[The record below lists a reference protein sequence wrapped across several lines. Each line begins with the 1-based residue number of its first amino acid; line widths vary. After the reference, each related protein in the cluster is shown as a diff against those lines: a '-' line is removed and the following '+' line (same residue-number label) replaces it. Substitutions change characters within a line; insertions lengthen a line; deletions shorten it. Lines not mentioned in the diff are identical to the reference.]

1 MKSLRTFKVLFHILA
16 LISGAL
22 ICIIFVAFD
31 ISQLGID
38 FTLEHI
44 REIFTTQYIY
54 SFTFFFFPIL
64 FFALNSLLFKVL
76 ENNKSLAYQKQF
88 SNNILSNIN
97 QSIVVCDHE
106 LNITYSNQLFLDEF
120 EDLSIESIIQDDS
133 TINSM
138 KAGVEYYFKEIQ
150 FERNGKLKFYEV
162 NFLDFE
168 DINRVKQKQSI
179 LTFLDITQRKK
190 NIKMIQEKDAILKS
204 SAHLTSLGEMAAGMA
219 HEINNPLAIISANN
233 YILGKITNHQ
243 EIDKVKINKILN
255 DNTKTIDRISLIIK
269 SLRSL
274 TRKSDSEAFISMPL
288 NESISEALVLAKI
301 KTNNTYI
308 KFSSELKSIENE
320 IVDIRKIQ
328 FAQTLVN
335 LINNAIDAVKDQKND
350 EGVHVGWV
358 KLELDTDMQNVFIR
372 ITDSGSGIPKH
383 LTEKIFEPLY
393 TTKPVGE
400 GTGLGLSLSRRVV
413 EEHSG
418 ELYLNHSC
426 EQTQFV
432 IKMPKSKYSNV
443 A

>member
-1 MKSLRTFKVLFHILA
+1 MKSLRAYKALFHILA
-16 LISGAL
+16 FISGAL

-38 FTLEHI
+38 FTWEHI
-44 REIFTTQYIY
+44 KEVFSAQYIY

-64 FFALNSLLFKVL
+64 FVALNSLLFKVL

-97 QSIVVCDHE
+97 QCIVVCDHE
-106 LNITYSNQLFLDEF
+106 LNITYSNKLFFDEF
-120 EDLSIESIIQDDS
+120 EDLSIESIIQDHS

-138 KAGVEYYFKEIQ
+138 KAGVEYYFKEIK
-150 FERNGKLKFYEV
+150 FEQNGKLKFYEV

-179 LTFLDITQRKK
+179 LTFLDITQRKENLK
-190 NIKMIQEKDAILKS
+190 IIQEKDAILKS

-233 YILGKITNHQ
+233 YILAKIVSQ
-243 EIDKVKINKILN
+243 EEIDKVKINKILN
-255 DNTKTIDRISLIIK
+255 DNTRTIDRISLIIK

-274 TRKSDSEAFISMPL
+274 ARKSDSEAFISMPL

-308 KFSSELKSIENE
+308 KFSSDLNDIENE

-328 FAQTLVN
+328 FAQILVN
-335 LINNAIDAVKDQKND
+335 LINNAIDAVKDQKNENGD
-350 EGVHVGWV
+350 NIGWV
-358 KLELDTDMQNVFIR
+358 KLELDADVQNVFIR
-372 ITDSGSGIPKH
+372 ITDSGRGIPHH
-383 LTEKIFEPLY
+383 LAEKIFEPLY

-400 GTGLGLSLSRRVV
+400 GTGLGLSLSRRIV

-418 ELYLNHSC
+418 ELYLNRSSEH
-426 EQTQFV
+426 TQFV
-432 IKMPKSKYSNV
+432 IKLPKSKYSNV